1 MHRRCAIVSDKQHGR
16 SDDREIE
23 GCGLV
28 AITDR
33 AQENR
38 EYVRTL
44 LKKDQP
50 EFAAMLERLERELV
64 CLRCWDTMAGHD
76 HGYVVMAGANTSPA

>member
-1 MHRRCAIVSDKQHGR
+1 MPRRCAIVSAKQHGR
-16 SDDREIE
+16 PGTTRKIE

-38 EYVRTL
+38 EYVRAL
-44 LKKDQP
+44 LKENQP
-50 EFAAMLERLERELV
+50 EFAALLERLERELV
-64 CLRCWDTMAGHD
+64 CLRCWDTIAGRRC
-76 HGYVVMAGANTSPA
+76 